1 MKSEGG
7 EGVEEEG
14 GESVKG
20 VQHQTVLPNLV
31 IININNNINVQ
42 ASNSFVKPGKRNIN
56 IKVNIN
62 IRNSALNHQAFLLN
76 LMHEKYVERCCSDMM
91 TKW

>member
-31 IININNNINVQ
+31 ISNINNNINVK
-42 ASNSFVKPGKRNIN
+42 ASNSFVKPDKRNIN
-56 IKVNIN
+56 TKINININ
-62 IRNSALNHQAFLLN
+62 IRIQHNQALLPNV
-76 LMHEKYVERCCSDMM
+76 MHEKDVERCCGEVM